1 MSPEEKI
8 DFAHILIAAEKA
20 SNFLDDAESVLG
32 EEHFLEFL
40 HHFCSACTIKAAI
53 YLDNIGCDPSISG
66 FLEKIKEQ
74 SIYYFKSGAHDFETN
89 GNADMVETEDY
100 ERFY

>member
-1 MSPEEKI
+1 MSSEETI
-8 DFAHILIAAEKA
+8 DFEYILIAAEKA
-20 SNFLDDAESVLG
+20 SNFLDDAEKALS
-32 EEHFLEFL
+32 EEYFLEFL

-74 SIYYFKSGAHDFETN
+74 SIYYFKSGAHDFDTESDE
-89 GNADMVETEDY
+89 DMAETEGY